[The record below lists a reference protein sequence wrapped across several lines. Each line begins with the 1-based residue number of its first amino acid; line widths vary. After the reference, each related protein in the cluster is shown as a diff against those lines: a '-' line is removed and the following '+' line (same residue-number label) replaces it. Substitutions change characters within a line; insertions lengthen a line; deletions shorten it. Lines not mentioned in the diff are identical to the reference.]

1 MPPRDSDPRGY
12 RRGDD
17 DPDDGDSAARRRA
30 YGGQDD
36 SQTEE
41 IPREPV
47 YEDEIAPLHYDA
59 SGLLRPGRILQVEE
73 EPSTLVARYLFPTE
87 KFRGEWR
94 KHWTYLFDQFAY
106 GAVAT
111 FIFGWLWG
119 FLVKHRAGTA
129 TSVVIIVWV
138 LVMTFISFRVADW
151 YFDRFIL
158 TNKRI
163 MAVKGM
169 VSRTVA
175 MMPLLR
181 VTDMKYEQS
190 ALGRLFNYGTFVL
203 ESAGQEQALREVKH
217 LPNPNELYLRIVE
230 EMYEPEAVE
239 AKLAA
244 RSADLDDDGS

>member
-1 MPPRDSDPRGY
+1 MPPRDSDPGDY
-12 RRGDD
+12 RRGDEYD
-17 DPDDGDSAARRRA
+17 DDYSQQA
-30 YGGQDD
+30 YGNDP
-36 SQTEE
+36 QTEE
-41 IPREPV
+41 IDAEPV
-47 YEDEIAPLHYDA
+47 YEEEIAPLHYDA
-59 SGLLRPGRILQVEE
+59 SSLLRPGRVLRVEE

-106 GAVAT
+106 AALAT

-119 FLVKHRAGTA
+119 FLVKHHQGTA
-129 TSVVIIVWV
+129 TGIVIIIWI
-138 LVMTFISFRVADW
+138 LVMIFIAFKVADW

-163 MAVKGM
+163 MAVRGM

-190 ALGRLFNYGTFVL
+190 ATGRLFNYGNVTIRGTGSSFEILSRIDSPLKLRTTVT
-203 ESAGQEQALREVKH
+203 AG
-217 LPNPNELYLRIVE
+217 
-230 EMYEPEAVE
+230 
-239 AKLAA
+239 
-244 RSADLDDDGS
+244 